1 MIGNRVYRQVRG
13 IAIGGTCSAQ
23 LASMYCIMREHT
35 FYSRPWHKVEAEIAR
50 TIDPV
55 VLPKFPFRFCDNIV
69 GIVSEGVP
77 ATSILKHFEK
87 LYDLKLQ
94 IEGEGQHLTT
104 LEAVVHLDEKG
115 RVQMGYKRL
124 GEQFSGDPTRA
135 LVRYVDKHSPNA

>member
-1 MIGNRVYRQVRG
+1 M
-13 IAIGGTCSAQ
+13 
-23 LASMYCIMREHT
+23 
-35 FYSRPWHKVEAEIAR
+35 
-50 TIDPV
+50 
-55 VLPKFPFRFCDNIV
+55 

-104 LEAVVHLDEKG
+104 LEAVLHLDEKG

-135 LVRYVDKHSPNA
+135 LVRYVDKHSPNARSMLLSLVPSLVKKCVYYATNLEIMRDNVTYVMRELRKKEYPLAWWRRRFFQTLRLEGYYT